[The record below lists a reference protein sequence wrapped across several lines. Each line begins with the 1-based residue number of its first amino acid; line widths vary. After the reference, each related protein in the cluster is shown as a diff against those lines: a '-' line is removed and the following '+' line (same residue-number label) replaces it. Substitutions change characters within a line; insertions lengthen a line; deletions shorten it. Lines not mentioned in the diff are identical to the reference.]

1 VTDGDER
8 PGTASPADAPVDPPT
23 GRRPR
28 VFLVG
33 YYGMDNLGD
42 DAIRDEIERIAERI
56 GLDVWRVATR
66 RPRRDARAVWLTP
79 RGARHYLAA
88 IVGADRVVIGG
99 GGILKDEGLR
109 LPLDLAITCLAAR
122 LTRTPVTLVGVGVGP
137 FYTRF
142 GRWLIGRIAASARYR
157 SVRDEASA
165 AMLASL
171 GIDEVDVGADPV
183 FAAERRRAE
192 VVGPSDPLDPAR
204 PPTML
209 VSLRAW
215 FLKDPDGGIVR
226 QAALW
231 DAIAAA
237 IAPHAEAGWQIE
249 IVPLYYPRDV
259 APARALADR
268 LPPGSAVTVVDAAL
282 DWDALLDRLT
292 TVDLVVTMRFHALAA
307 ALIEPGPGPR
317 PCSSMNRHR
326 SNRWPLPSLMPSN
339 RRIRPRSRAGP
350 PLSGRCVRPPPG
362 SSSGHSRVTCRTL
375 RPRHSRAAID
385 RGSRD

>member
-1 VTDGDER
+1 VTD
-8 PGTASPADAPVDPPT
+8 

-42 DAIRDEIERIAERI
+42 EAIRDEIGRIAERI
-56 GLDVWRVATR
+56 GVDVWRVATR

-109 LPLDLAITCLAAR
+109 LPFDLAITCLAAR
-122 LTRTPVTLVGVGVGP
+122 VTRTPVTLAGVGVGP

-142 GRWLIGRIAASARYR
+142 GRWLIGRIAGTASYR

-171 GIDEVDVGADPV
+171 GIDDVDVGADPV
-183 FAAERRRAE
+183 FAAERRGA
-192 VVGPSDPLDPAR
+192 PSAPRDPAR

-209 VSLRAW
+209 VSLRTW
-215 FLKDPDGGIVR
+215 FLKDPDGGIAR
-226 QAALW
+226 QAALL

-237 IAPHAEAGWQIE
+237 IASHARAGWRIE
-249 IVPLYYPRDV
+249 IVPLYDQRDV
-259 APARALADR
+259 EPAQALADR
-268 LPPGSAVTVVDAAL
+268 LPPGAAVTVVDTAL
-282 DWDALLDRLT
+282 DWDALLDRLA

-307 ALIEPGPGPR
+307 ALIDDRPAVAIAYEPKVAALAARTGTPVVLVDDQAFVDSLGAALAEALEPAS
-317 PCSSMNRHR
+317 PTAAGHR
-326 SNRWPLPSLMPSN
+326 TTAVAEM
-339 RRIRPRSRAGP
+339 
-350 PLSGRCVRPPPG
+350 
-362 SSSGHSRVTCRTL
+362 
-375 RPRHSRAAID
+375 RAAAARIVERALMVD
-385 RGSRD
+385 APDG